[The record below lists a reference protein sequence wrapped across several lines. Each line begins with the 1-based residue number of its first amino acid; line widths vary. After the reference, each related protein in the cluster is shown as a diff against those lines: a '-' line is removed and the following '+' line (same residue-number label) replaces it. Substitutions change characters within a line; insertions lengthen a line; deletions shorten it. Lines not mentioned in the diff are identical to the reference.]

1 MSGLVGVNDLFVL
14 FHDPPE
20 TGKVK
25 VIGIYSSQL
34 LAEAAIERTR
44 ILPGFID
51 EPDSFRIDR
60 YDIDTDHWPRGF
72 VRL

>member
-1 MSGLVGVNDLFVL
+1 VEPLFAV

-25 VIGIYSSQL
+25 VIGIYSSEE

-44 ILPGFID
+44 ILPGFLD
-51 EPDSFRIDR
+51 DPDSFRIDR
-60 YDIDTDHWPRGF
+60 YDVDKDHWPRGF